1 MLVIAANRHEN
12 GLTNLRAHKMLQCE
26 EAKSIRMTV
35 IVLHTE
41 CRYAYIFFFRFL
53 LTYTLMTVRDSNES
67 KSVIRINMLS

>member
-41 CRYAYIFFFRFL
+41 CRYAYIFFSF
-53 LTYTLMTVRDSNES
+53 LTYLHTHDRE
-67 KSVIRINMLS
+67 R